1 MHDLAS
7 IAKILPRNIFA
18 LVWGAA
24 PQPPD
29 SERSKMRTRNHRFSV
44 WLNDKELAHLTRQA
58 EITGL
63 KKEPLI
69 RKLIM
74 GADIQPR
81 PPDNIAYLIRE
92 INFIGNNINQIAKKV
107 NIESRVSQAQL
118 EEILHLLGE
127 IYREVKH

>member
-7 IAKILPRNIFA
+7 IAKMLPRDIFA

-24 PQPPD
+24 PQTPEN
-29 SERSKMRTRNHRFSV
+29 ERNKMRTRNHRFSV

-81 PPDNIAYLIRE
+81 PPDNIAQLIRE
-92 INFIGNNINQIAKKV
+92 INYIGNNINQIAKKV
-107 NIESRVSQAQL
+107 NTESRVSQAQL
-118 EEILHLLGE
+118 DEVFQLLGE
-127 IYREVKH
+127 IYREVKR

>member
-7 IAKILPRNIFA
+7 IAKMLPRNIFA

-24 PQPPD
+24 PQTPEN
-29 SERSKMRTRNHRFSV
+29 ERSKMRTRNHRFSV

-69 RKLIM
+69 RKLFM
-74 GADIQPR
+74 GADIQPS
-81 PPDNIAYLIRE
+81 PPDNIAQLIRE
-92 INFIGNNINQIAKKV
+92 INYIGNNINQIAKKV
-107 NIESRVSQAQL
+107 NTESRVSQAQL
-118 EEILHLLGE
+118 DEVFHLLGE
-127 IYREVKH
+127 IYREVKR